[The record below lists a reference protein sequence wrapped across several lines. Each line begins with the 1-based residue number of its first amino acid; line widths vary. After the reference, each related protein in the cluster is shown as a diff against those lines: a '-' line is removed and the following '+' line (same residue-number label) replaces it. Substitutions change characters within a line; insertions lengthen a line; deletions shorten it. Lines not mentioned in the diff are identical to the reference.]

1 MLPGL
6 AAGFAN
12 RFGGRIIGMLVAY
25 TLVLAVWLVH
35 FVVMVS
41 LVIARIVVAR
51 LWTVLG
57 ALVRLLSPKRGV
69 SVVL

>member
-1 MLPGL
+1 
-6 AAGFAN
+6 
-12 RFGGRIIGMLVAY
+12 MLVAY

-69 SVVL
+69 SVLL